1 MKVLV
6 FVTLNCDFIQQ
17 LAITSLFSVALL
29 QQSDYC
35 PIYLQI
41 GNLLQNIENL
51 FLFQQSNTGYSKSR
65 SLRFTNENVFFCTLK
80 ESPVPPFMLC
90 YSQFCPI
97 SVVLQKSLNLSSEL
111 QREKEREK
119 ERERS
124 QCLLCHKLKDLL
136 HYINAI
142 STTRKYQKM
151 NNKHIVCEFLCIA
164 IIILMT
170 LHNNNYQPGRDVGGF
185 V

>member
-1 MKVLV
+1 MVAQERLQSFPIILTISRQRKVKLV
-6 FVTLNCDFIQQ
+6 KKLKYSYVRKFDIKFWQFNYYREVYWGNSLWTHRISFNESCFLSSQLTLVLNWSEIS
-17 LAITSLFSVALL
+17 IISVFSVVLL
-29 QQSDYC
+29 HQADYC

-97 SVVLQKSLNLSSEL
+97 SVVL
-111 QREKEREK
+111 
-119 ERERS
+119 
-124 QCLLCHKLKDLL
+124 
-136 HYINAI
+136 
-142 STTRKYQKM
+142 
-151 NNKHIVCEFLCIA
+151 
-164 IIILMT
+164 
-170 LHNNNYQPGRDVGGF
+170 
-185 V
+185 